1 MSFLVILL
9 PRRERLRAGRG
20 APAETRTDEWRYVT
34 SDDGLAVRAH
44 GRCAAALLPKADT
57 VIAVVADED
66 VALHRVTLPKAPPAR
81 LRAALGGLLE
91 EALLDEPE
99 ATHFALAPDAAAGQ
113 PTWVATLH
121 RPWHAA
127 QLAALERAGVAVE
140 RVVPA
145 SWPDDPPTGHLR
157 HADEGDVAS
166 PLVLTWA
173 DAQGV
178 ATVRLQGGLARTL
191 LPQWQAQAAR
201 WSATPAAAAAA
212 ERWLGAAVQVVTD
225 EQRALQATRSV
236 WNLRQFDLA
245 PRHRG
250 TRALRDAW
258 KRLRSPAWRPV
269 RLGVAALAAVQVLGL
284 NLWAWHQ
291 RSEIVQRQQAM
302 VELLR
307 EAHPQ
312 VRAILDAPLQMERET
327 AVLRAA
333 AGRAG
338 EGDLEALLQAAAQ
351 AWPDDRGP
359 VDTLRFD
366 GASLGFAAAGWSDA
380 QVDTL
385 RRRLAPDGWRVEAAD
400 GRLTISRAAGG
411 ARL

>member
-9 PRRERLRAGRG
+9 PRREHLRAGRG
-20 APAETRTDEWRYVT
+20 VPAEARGDELRYAV
-34 SDDGLAVRAH
+34 SDDGLTVRAH
-44 GRCAAALLPKADT
+44 GRCAPALLPKADT
-57 VIAVVADED
+57 AIAVVADED
-66 VALHRVTLPKAPPAR
+66 VTLHRVTLPKAPPAR

-99 ATHFALAPDAAAGQ
+99 STHFALAPGAAAGQ

-121 RPWHAA
+121 RPWLAA
-127 QLAALERAGVAVE
+127 QLAALELAGVAID

-145 SWPDDPPTGHLR
+145 AWPDDPPAAHLR
-157 HADEGDVAS
+157 HADEGDAAS

-173 DAQGV
+173 DARGV
-178 ATVRLQGGLARTL
+178 ATVRLQGGLARSL

-201 WSATPAAAAAA
+201 WSAAPSAAAAA
-212 ERWLGAAVQVVTD
+212 ERWLGATVHVVTD
-225 EQRALQATRSV
+225 EERALQATRSA

-250 TRALRDAW
+250 TLALRDAW
-258 KRLRSPAWRPV
+258 KRVRSPAWRPA
-269 RLGVAALAAVQVLGL
+269 RLGVAALAAVQIVGL

-291 RSEIVQRQQAM
+291 RGEIGQRQQAM

-351 AWPDDRGP
+351 AWPEDRGP
-359 VDTLRFD
+359 VDALRFD

-385 RRRLAPDGWRVEAAD
+385 RRRLAPDAWRVEAAD

>member
-9 PRRERLRAGRG
+9 PRREHLRAGRG
-20 APAETRTDEWRYVT
+20 VPAEARGDELRYAV
-34 SDDGLAVRAH
+34 SDDGLTVRAH
-44 GRCAAALLPKADT
+44 GRCAPALLPKADT
-57 VIAVVADED
+57 AIAVVADED
-66 VALHRVTLPKAPPAR
+66 VTLHRVTLPKAPPAR

-99 ATHFALAPDAAAGQ
+99 STHFALAPGAAAGQ

-121 RPWHAA
+121 RPWLAA
-127 QLAALERAGVAVE
+127 QLAALELAGVAID

-145 SWPDDPPTGHLR
+145 AWPDDPPAGHLR
-157 HADEGDVAS
+157 HADEGDAAS

-173 DAQGV
+173 DARGV
-178 ATVRLQGGLARTL
+178 ATVRLQGGLARAL

-201 WSATPAAAAAA
+201 WSAAPSAAAAA
-212 ERWLGAAVQVVTD
+212 ERWLGATVHVVTD
-225 EQRALQATRSV
+225 EERALQATRSA

-250 TRALRDAW
+250 TLALRDAW
-258 KRLRSPAWRPV
+258 KRVRSPAWRPA
-269 RLGVAALAAVQVLGL
+269 RLGVAALAAVQIVGL

-291 RSEIVQRQQAM
+291 RGEIGQRQQAM

-351 AWPDDRGP
+351 AWPEDRGP
-359 VDTLRFD
+359 VDALRFD

-385 RRRLAPDGWRVEAAD
+385 RRRLAPDAWRVEAAD

>member
-20 APAETRTDEWRYVT
+20 ANAEARADEWRYVT
-34 SDDGLAVRAH
+34 SDDALTVRTH
-44 GRCAAALLPKADT
+44 GRCAPALLPKAHT
-57 VIAVVADED
+57 AIAVVADDD
-66 VALHRVTLPKAPPAR
+66 VAWHRVTLPKAPPAR
-81 LRAALGGLLE
+81 LRAALGGMLE

-99 ATHFALAPDAAAGQ
+99 ATHFALAPGAAAGQ

-121 RPWHAA
+121 RTWLAA
-127 QLAALERAGVAVE
+127 QLAALEREGVVIE

-145 SWPDDPPTGHLR
+145 AWPGDPPVGHLR
-157 HADEGDVAS
+157 HADEGDATS

-178 ATVRLQGGLARTL
+178 VTVPLQGSLARAL
-191 LPQWQAQAAR
+191 LLQWQTQAAR

-212 ERWLGAAVQVVTD
+212 ERWLGAVVHVVTD
-225 EQRALQATRSV
+225 EERALQATRSA

-269 RLGVAALAAVQVLGL
+269 RLGVAALAAVQIVGL

-291 RSEIVQRQQAM
+291 RGEIAQRRQAM

-312 VRAILDAPLQMERET
+312 VRAVLDPPLQMARET

-359 VDTLRFD
+359 VDALRFD
-366 GASLGFAAAGWSDA
+366 GASLGFAAAGWTDA

-385 RRRLAPDGWRVEAAD
+385 RRRLAPDGWRVEASD
-400 GRLTISRAAGG
+400 GRLTISRSAGG